1 MNLKNYLETITISD
15 EDKIKTHMNVA
26 AGVIVKK
33 GENDEDL
40 VLLIQRDSDD
50 HWPLHWE
57 FPRGKCDKPVGEN
70 LVHCC
75 KREIKEEVGI
85 DVIPM
90 FEIDTFEYIA
100 DHGIRK
106 STCHNYYCKMKDP
119 NQPIKLS
126 KEHQAHQWVQSVGE
140 VEMLVFADQKKT
152 IEKVFNKDSQIVSYP
167 ENDHTKNNTVEEYL
181 NKLCSS

>member
-1 MNLKNYLETITISD
+1 MKLKNYLEIISD
-15 EDKIKTHMNVA
+15 ETKIKKYMDVA

-40 VLLIQRDSDD
+40 ILLIQRDEND

-70 LVHCC
+70 LIHCC
-75 KREIKEEVGI
+75 KREIKEETGL

-100 DHGIRK
+100 DEGTRK
-106 STCHNYYCKMKDP
+106 TTSHNYYCKLKDP
-119 NQPIKLS
+119 NQPVKLS
-126 KEHQAHQWVQSVGE
+126 KEHQSYQWVQSVGE

-152 IEKVFNKDSQIVSYP
+152 IEKVFNKELQIVSYP
-167 ENDHTKNNTVEEYL
+167 ENDYTKNNTVEEYL